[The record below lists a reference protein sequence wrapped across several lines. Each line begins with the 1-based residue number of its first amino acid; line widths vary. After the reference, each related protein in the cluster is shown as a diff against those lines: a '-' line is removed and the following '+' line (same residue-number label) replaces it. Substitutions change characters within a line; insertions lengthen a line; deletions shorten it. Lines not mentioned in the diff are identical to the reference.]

1 MRMIAAFT
9 PLQTAIYS
17 IVAFV
22 TVATAL
28 IVSLIVHQ

>member
-1 MRMIAAFT
+1 MRIIAEFT
-9 PLQTAIYS
+9 PLQTTVYS

-22 TVATAL
+22 TIATAL